1 MKAERAGRTEAYDYE
16 LPAELIAAR
25 PAERRDASRL
35 LVVDRAR
42 GRFTDAAFP
51 ALLERLSPG
60 DAVVVND
67 SRVFPARL
75 LGRKPT
81 GARAEILLVRPEA
94 SSLEPTDPF
103 DRADTRLWR
112 AMVRPGG
119 KLKPGRT
126 VDIADGFTVEIL
138 DSAPD
143 GTRLV
148 RLAGDADPWTL
159 IQRHGRVPLP
169 PYIVRD
175 AGGGPNARR
184 GAPRDNMPRDDAEDR
199 ERYQT
204 VYAAPAGSVA
214 APTAGLHFT
223 PELLAALEARGA
235 RLVRLTLHVGF
246 GTFRPVTATRVEEHR
261 VAPEAYSFSP
271 EAADQLNA
279 TRAAG
284 GRVVAIGTTS
294 CRVLET
300 VGAPGRFE
308 PGRGWTD
315 LFIRPPYDF
324 HAVDAL
330 VTNFHLPR
338 SSLLMLVAAFAGR
351 ELALAAYAH
360 AIRERYRFYSYGD
373 AMLIT

>member
-1 MKAERAGRTEAYDYE
+1 MADEPAGRTEAYDYE

-25 PAERRDASRL
+25 PAARRDASRL
-35 LVVDRAR
+35 LVLDRAR
-42 GRFTDAAFP
+42 RRFTDAAFP
-51 ALLERLSPG
+51 ALLERLSAG

-81 GARAEILLVRPEA
+81 GARAEILLVRPESDA
-94 SSLEPTDPF
+94 LQPFAPF
-103 DRADTRLWR
+103 DEADTRLWR

-126 VDIADGFTVEIL
+126 VDIADGFAVEIL
-138 DSAPD
+138 DSASD

-148 RLAGDADPWTL
+148 RLTGDDDPWSL
-159 IQRHGRVPLP
+159 IERHGRVPLP

-175 AGGGPNARR
+175 AP
-184 GAPRDNMPRDDAEDR
+184 DDAEDR

-223 PELLAALEARGA
+223 RETLAAIEARGV
-235 RLVRLTLHVGF
+235 RLVSLTLHVGF
-246 GTFRPVTATRVEEHR
+246 GTFRPVTADRIDEHE
-261 VAPEAYSFSP
+261 VAPEAFTFSAAAA
-271 EAADQLNA
+271 EALNA

-284 GRVVAIGTTS
+284 GRVFAVGTTS

-300 VGAPGRFE
+300 VVAGGGAGGGVLAGGPPEGGPFA

-315 LFIRPPYDF
+315 LFIRPPYTF
-324 HAVDAL
+324 RAVDAL

-351 ELALAAYAH
+351 ALTLEAYAH

-373 AMLIT
+373 AMVIT